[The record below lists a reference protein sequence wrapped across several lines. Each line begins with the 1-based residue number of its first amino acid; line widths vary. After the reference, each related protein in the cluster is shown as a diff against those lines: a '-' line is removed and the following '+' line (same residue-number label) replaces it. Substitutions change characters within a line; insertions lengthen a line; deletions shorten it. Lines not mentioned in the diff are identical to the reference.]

1 MIVPFITRTVKV
13 KSYREST
20 IGHSLE
26 IMAEA
31 GIIVSKPKP
40 IAHSKEW
47 KEIHRKLE
55 NKELLLVKP
64 LRYGKENN
72 LSVDTEGQHEE

>member
-1 MIVPFITRTVKV
+1 M
-13 KSYREST
+13 
-20 IGHSLE
+20 GHLLE
-26 IMAEA
+26 IIAEAEKA

-47 KEIHRKLE
+47 KEIQRKLE
-55 NKELLLVKP
+55 NKELILVKP
-64 LRYGKENN
+64 LRYGKESN

>member
-1 MIVPFITRTVKV
+1 MIVPLITRTVKV

-20 IGHSLE
+20 MGHLLE
-26 IMAEA
+26 IMAEV
-31 GIIVSKPKP
+31 GFVSKPKP

-47 KEIHRKLE
+47 KEIQRKLE
-55 NKELLLVKP
+55 NKELILVKP